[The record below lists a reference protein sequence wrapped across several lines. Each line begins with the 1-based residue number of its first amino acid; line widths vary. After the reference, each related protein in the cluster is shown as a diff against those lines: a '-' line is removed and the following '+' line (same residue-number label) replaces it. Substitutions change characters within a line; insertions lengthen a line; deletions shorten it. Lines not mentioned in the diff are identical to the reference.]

1 MRRRSRGMTTGV
13 LAVWALLCAPAIGLD
28 AQQATT
34 PAQTAPAQAP
44 PAPSAQEKQA
54 PPTVDSDPVPSPDP
68 DTRTPVPAPSS
79 KGPTKSGEITKENG
93 HYTLRANAYWA
104 RLHGSRTDCSRHA
117 RCDQHL

>member
-28 AQQATT
+28 AQQAAT
-34 PAQTAPAQAP
+34 PAQTAPAQAA

-54 PPTVDSDPVPSPDP
+54 PPTVDSDPVTSPDP

-79 KGPTKSGEITKENG
+79 APVPELQPAAHSHQRRTRTTASTRSA
-93 HYTLRANAYWA
+93 HLRSSTYCVGA
-104 RLHGSRTDCSRHA
+104 
-117 RCDQHL
+117 